1 MVMPYKKRVTAV
13 QKITLYVV
21 CLWATICVHQFYMYV
36 VMTQF
41 PQTIPQHNEL
51 NEVRKSNQLIEARYR
66 LTLGE
71 QRLILHLCS
80 LIHSSD
86 KDFKSYEIRIK
97 DFAKMFGLEKRNNI
111 YKAVENAAKELAGK
125 RLDISRDGKEIYVS
139 WLSYVEYVEGSGI
152 VQVEFHKS
160 LKPYLL
166 QLQEYGNFT
175 KYQINNVVNF
185 KSQYSIRLYELLK
198 QRVFTAEQKKVK
210 QFSRCF
216 KLDEFRLILGI
227 AKDEYCAF
235 DNFRRRVIDTAVD
248 EVSAN
253 TDLEIEE
260 VRYGKTGRKITDI
273 TFYVTILTAD
283 KSSNLQLEIEEPA
296 KEDVHPIVERLISL
310 GFAVETAQR
319 YKTKYG
325 VKRIERNI
333 AYTLAKQQEG
343 AVKDIPA
350 YLNMAIKEDIGG
362 GWDVA
367 KTKAAEEKTKQQ
379 TVSNQREKQAEL
391 AHLQKMAEMAGVP
404 LEDLLP
410 KKAKG
415 GN

>member
-1 MVMPYKKRVTAV
+1 VSVSN
-13 QKITLYVV
+13 
-21 CLWATICVHQFYMYV
+21 
-36 VMTQF
+36 F
-41 PQTIPQHNEL
+41 PQVSPQHNER

-86 KDFKSYEIRIK
+86 KDFKSYEIRVK

-111 YKAVENAAKELAGK
+111 YKAVESAAKELAGK

-152 VQVEFHKS
+152 VKVEFHRS

-175 KYQINNVVNF
+175 KYQVNHVVSF

-198 QRVFTAEQKKVK
+198 QKAFTAEKRK
-210 QFSRCF
+210 FSRCF
-216 KLDEFRLILGI
+216 EIESFRSILGI
-227 AKDEYCAF
+227 AVNEYEVF
-235 DNFRRRVIDTAVD
+235 SNLRRKVIEPAIE
-248 EVSAN
+248 EVSEY
-253 TDLEIEE
+253 TDLEITG
-260 VRYGKTGRKITDI
+260 VHYGKTGRKVTDI
-273 TFYVTILTAD
+273 IFDIEIRQAD
-283 KSSNLQLEIEEPA
+283 EIQALQLEMEEDLP
-296 KEDVHPIVERLISL
+296 KEQPHPIIERLISL

-333 AYTLAKQQEG
+333 AYVIAKQQAG
-343 AVKDIPA
+343 LVKDVPA
-350 YLNMAIKEDIGG
+350 FLNQAIQDDLGSAWE
-362 GWDVA
+362 VVTQQQAVVNEQQTA
-367 KTKAAEEKTKQQ
+367 KRKQQ
-379 TVSNQREKQAEL
+379 ETQADL
-391 AHLQKMAEMAGVP
+391 AHLQKMAELAGVP

-410 KKAKG
+410 KKG
-415 GN
+415 GKKVRKT

>member
-1 MVMPYKKRVTAV
+1 MSVSN
-13 QKITLYVV
+13 L
-21 CLWATICVHQFYMYV
+21 
-36 VMTQF
+36 
-41 PQTIPQHNEL
+41 PQVSLQHNER

-86 KDFKSYEIRIK
+86 KDFKSYEIRVK
-97 DFAKMFGLEKRNNI
+97 DFAKMFALEKRNNI

-152 VQVEFHKS
+152 VKVEFHRS

-175 KYQINNVVNF
+175 KYQVNHVVSF

-198 QRVFTAEQKKVK
+198 QKAFTAEKRK
-210 QFSRCF
+210 FSRCF
-216 KLDEFRLILGI
+216 EIESFRSILGI
-227 AKDEYCAF
+227 AVNEYEVF
-235 DNFRRRVIDTAVD
+235 SNLRRKVIEPAIE
-248 EVSAN
+248 EVSEY
-253 TDLEIEE
+253 TDLEITD
-260 VRYGKTGRKITDI
+260 VHYGKTGRKVTDI
-273 TFYVTILTAD
+273 TFDVEIRQAD
-283 KSSNLQLEIEEPA
+283 EIQALQLEMEEEPP
-296 KEDVHPIVERLISL
+296 KEQPHPLVERLISL
-310 GFAVETAQR
+310 GFAVEIAQR

-325 VKRIERNI
+325 TKRIERNI

-350 YLNMAIKEDIGG
+350 YLNMAIKEDMGG
-362 GWDVA
+362 GWEVA
-367 KTKAAEEKTKQQ
+367 KTKAVEEKTQQQ

-404 LEDLLP
+404 LETLLP
-410 KKAKG
+410 KQPKG

>member
-1 MVMPYKKRVTAV
+1 MSA
-13 QKITLYVV
+13 L
-21 CLWATICVHQFYMYV
+21 
-36 VMTQF
+36 

-51 NEVRKSNQLIEARYR
+51 NEVRKSNRLIEARYR

-86 KDFKSYEIRIK
+86 KDFKSYEIRVK

-152 VQVEFHKS
+152 VKVEFHRS

-175 KYQINNVVNF
+175 KYQVNHVVNF

-198 QRVFTAEQKKVK
+198 QKAFTATEKK
-210 QFSRCF
+210 FSRCF
-216 KLDEFRLILGI
+216 EIESFRSILGI
-227 AKDEYCAF
+227 AVNEYEVF
-235 DNFRRRVIDTAVD
+235 SNLRRKVIEPAVK

-325 VKRIERNI
+325 TKRIERNI

-404 LEDLLP
+404 LETLLP
-410 KKAKG
+410 KQSKG

>member
-1 MVMPYKKRVTAV
+1 MSVSN
-13 QKITLYVV
+13 L
-21 CLWATICVHQFYMYV
+21 
-36 VMTQF
+36 
-41 PQTIPQHNEL
+41 PQVSLQHNER

-86 KDFKSYEIRIK
+86 KDFKSYEIRVK

-152 VQVEFHKS
+152 VKVEFHRS

-175 KYQINNVVNF
+175 KYQVNHVVSF
-185 KSQYSIRLYELLK
+185 KSQYSIRLYEFLK
-198 QRVFTAEQKKVK
+198 QKAFTAEKRK
-210 QFSRCF
+210 FSRCF
-216 KLDEFRLILGI
+216 EIESFRSILGI
-227 AKDEYCAF
+227 AVNEYDVF
-235 DNFRRRVIDTAVD
+235 SNLRRKVIEPAIE
-248 EVSAN
+248 EVSEY
-253 TDLEIEE
+253 TDLEITE
-260 VRYGKTGRKITDI
+260 VRYGKTGRKVTDI
-273 TFYVTILTAD
+273 TFDVEIRQAD
-283 KSSNLQLEIEEPA
+283 EIQALQLEMEEEPP
-296 KEDVHPIVERLISL
+296 KEQPHPLVERLISL
-310 GFAVETAQR
+310 GFAVEIAQR

-325 VKRIERNI
+325 TKRIERNI

-350 YLNMAIKEDIGG
+350 YLNMAIKDDMGG
-362 GWDVA
+362 GWEVA
-367 KTKAAEEKTKQQ
+367 KTKAVEEKTQQQ
-379 TVSNQREKQAEL
+379 TASNQREKQAEL

-404 LEDLLP
+404 LETLLP
-410 KKAKG
+410 KQPKG

>member
-1 MVMPYKKRVTAV
+1 MS
-13 QKITLYVV
+13 TL
-21 CLWATICVHQFYMYV
+21 
-36 VMTQF
+36 

-51 NEVRKSNQLIEARYR
+51 NEVRKSNRLIEARYR

-86 KDFKSYEIRIK
+86 KDFKSYEIRVK

-111 YKAVENAAKELAGK
+111 YKAVEDAAKELAGK

-152 VQVEFHKS
+152 VKVEFHRS

-175 KYQINNVVNF
+175 KYQVNHVVSF

-198 QRVFTAEQKKVK
+198 QKAFTAEKRK
-210 QFSRCF
+210 FSRCF
-216 KLDEFRLILGI
+216 EIESFRSILGI
-227 AKDEYCAF
+227 AVNEYDVF
-235 DNFRRRVIDTAVD
+235 SNLRRKVIEPAIE
-248 EVSAN
+248 EVSEY
-253 TDLEIEE
+253 TDLEITE
-260 VRYGKTGRKITDI
+260 VRYGKTGRKVTDI
-273 TFYVTILTAD
+273 TFDVEIRQAD
-283 KSSNLQLEIEEPA
+283 EIQALQLEMEEEPP
-296 KEDVHPIVERLISL
+296 KEQPHPIIERLIIL
-310 GFAVETAQR
+310 GFGVETAQR

-350 YLNMAIKEDIGG
+350 YLNMAIKEDMGG
-362 GWDVA
+362 GWEVA
-367 KTKAAEEKTKQQ
+367 KTKAVEEKTQQQ

>member
-1 MVMPYKKRVTAV
+1 MSVSN
-13 QKITLYVV
+13 L
-21 CLWATICVHQFYMYV
+21 
-36 VMTQF
+36 
-41 PQTIPQHNEL
+41 PQVSLQHNER

-86 KDFKSYEIRIK
+86 KDFKSYEIRVK
-97 DFAKMFGLEKRNNI
+97 DFAKMFALEKRNNI

-152 VQVEFHKS
+152 VKVEFHRS

-175 KYQINNVVNF
+175 KYQVNHVVSF

-198 QRVFTAEQKKVK
+198 QKAFTAEKRK
-210 QFSRCF
+210 FSRCF
-216 KLDEFRLILGI
+216 EIESFRSILGI
-227 AKDEYCAF
+227 AVNEYEVF
-235 DNFRRRVIDTAVD
+235 SNLRRKVIEPAIE
-248 EVSAN
+248 EVSEY
-253 TDLEIEE
+253 TDLEITD
-260 VRYGKTGRKITDI
+260 VHYGKTGRKVTDI
-273 TFYVTILTAD
+273 TFEVEIRQAD
-283 KSSNLQLEIEEPA
+283 EIQALQLEMEEEPS
-296 KEDVHPIVERLISL
+296 KEQPHPLVERLINL

-325 VKRIERNI
+325 TKRIERNI

-350 YLNMAIKEDIGG
+350 YLNMAIKEDMGG
-362 GWDVA
+362 GWEVA
-367 KTKAAEEKTKQQ
+367 KTKAVEEKTQQQ

-404 LEDLLP
+404 LETLLP
-410 KKAKG
+410 KQPKG

>member
-1 MVMPYKKRVTAV
+1 MSVSN
-13 QKITLYVV
+13 L
-21 CLWATICVHQFYMYV
+21 
-36 VMTQF
+36 
-41 PQTIPQHNEL
+41 PQVSPQHNER

-86 KDFKSYEIRIK
+86 KDFKSYEIRVK

-152 VQVEFHKS
+152 VKVEFHRS

-175 KYQINNVVNF
+175 KYQVNHVVSF

-198 QRVFTAEQKKVK
+198 QKAFTAEKRK
-210 QFSRCF
+210 FSRCF
-216 KLDEFRLILGI
+216 EIESFRSILGI
-227 AKDEYCAF
+227 AVNEYEVF
-235 DNFRRRVIDTAVD
+235 SNLRRKVIEPAIE
-248 EVSAN
+248 EVSEY
-253 TDLEIEE
+253 TDLEITD
-260 VRYGKTGRKITDI
+260 VHYGKTGRKVTDI
-273 TFYVTILTAD
+273 TFEVEIRQAD
-283 KSSNLQLEIEEPA
+283 EIQALQLEMEEEPP
-296 KEDVHPIVERLISL
+296 KEQPHPLVERLISL

-325 VKRIERNI
+325 TKRIERNI
-333 AYTLAKQQEG
+333 AYSLAKQQEG
-343 AVKDIPA
+343 VVKDIPA
-350 YLNMAIKEDIGG
+350 YLNMAIKEDMGG
-362 GWDVA
+362 GWEVA
-367 KTKAAEEKTKQQ
+367 KTKAVEEKTQQQ

-404 LEDLLP
+404 LETLLP
-410 KKAKG
+410 KQPKG

>member
-1 MVMPYKKRVTAV
+1 MSVSN
-13 QKITLYVV
+13 L
-21 CLWATICVHQFYMYV
+21 
-36 VMTQF
+36 
-41 PQTIPQHNEL
+41 PQVSLQHNER

-86 KDFKSYEIRIK
+86 KDFKSYEIRVK
-97 DFAKMFGLEKRNNI
+97 DFAKMFALEKRNNI

-152 VQVEFHKS
+152 VKVEFHRS

-175 KYQINNVVNF
+175 KYQVNHVVSF

-198 QRVFTAEQKKVK
+198 QKAFTAEKRK
-210 QFSRCF
+210 FSRCF
-216 KLDEFRLILGI
+216 EIESFRSILGI
-227 AKDEYCAF
+227 AVNEYEVF
-235 DNFRRRVIDTAVD
+235 SNLRRKVIEPAIE
-248 EVSAN
+248 EVSEY
-253 TDLEIEE
+253 TDLEITD
-260 VRYGKTGRKITDI
+260 VHYGKTGRKVTDI
-273 TFYVTILTAD
+273 TFDVEIRQAD
-283 KSSNLQLEIEEPA
+283 EIQALQLEMEEEPP
-296 KEDVHPIVERLISL
+296 KEQPHPLVERLISL
-310 GFAVETAQR
+310 GFAVEIAQR

-325 VKRIERNI
+325 TKRIERNI

-350 YLNMAIKEDIGG
+350 YLNMAIKEDMGG
-362 GWDVA
+362 GWEVA
-367 KTKAAEEKTKQQ
+367 KTKAVEEKTQQQ

-404 LEDLLP
+404 LETLLP
-410 KKAKG
+410 KQSKG

>member
-1 MVMPYKKRVTAV
+1 MPY
-13 QKITLYVV
+13 IN
-21 CLWATICVHQFYMYV
+21 FYMYV
-36 VMTQF
+36 AMTQF

-51 NEVRKSNQLIEARYR
+51 NEIRKSNQLIEARYR

-86 KDFKSYEIRIK
+86 KDFKSYEIRVK

-175 KYQINNVVNF
+175 KYQINHVINF

-198 QRVFTAEQKKVK
+198 QKVFTAEQRKTK

-216 KLDEFRLILGI
+216 QLDEFRLILGI
-227 AKDEYCAF
+227 AKNEYGAF
-235 DNFRRRVIDTAVD
+235 DNFRRRVIDPAVE

-283 KSSNLQLEIEEPA
+283 ELPTLQLEMEEEPP
-296 KEDVHPIVERLISL
+296 KEQPHPIVERLISL

-333 AYTLAKQQEG
+333 AYSLAKQQEG

-350 YLNMAIKEDIGG
+350 YLNMAIKEDMGG
-362 GWDVA
+362 GWEVA
-367 KTKAAEEKTKQQ
+367 KTKAVEEKNQQQ

-404 LEDLLP
+404 LETLLP
-410 KKAKG
+410 KQPKG

>member
-1 MVMPYKKRVTAV
+1 MSVSN
-13 QKITLYVV
+13 L
-21 CLWATICVHQFYMYV
+21 
-36 VMTQF
+36 
-41 PQTIPQHNEL
+41 PQVSPQHNER

-86 KDFKSYEIRIK
+86 KDFKSYEIRVK

-152 VQVEFHKS
+152 VKVEFHRS

-175 KYQINNVVNF
+175 KYQVNHVVSF

-198 QRVFTAEQKKVK
+198 QKAFTAEKRK
-210 QFSRCF
+210 FSRCF
-216 KLDEFRLILGI
+216 EIESFRSILGI
-227 AKDEYCAF
+227 AVNEYEVF
-235 DNFRRRVIDTAVD
+235 SNLRRKVIEPAIE
-248 EVSAN
+248 EVSEY
-253 TDLEIEE
+253 TDLEITG
-260 VRYGKTGRKITDI
+260 VHYGKTGRKVTDI
-273 TFYVTILTAD
+273 IFDIEIRQAD
-283 KSSNLQLEIEEPA
+283 EIQALQLEMEEDLP
-296 KEDVHPIVERLISL
+296 KEQPHPIIERLISL

-333 AYTLAKQQEG
+333 AYVIAKQQAG
-343 AVKDIPA
+343 LVKDVPA
-350 YLNMAIKEDIGG
+350 FLNQAIQDDLGSAWE
-362 GWDVA
+362 VVTQQQAVVNEQQTA
-367 KTKAAEEKTKQQ
+367 KRKQQ
-379 TVSNQREKQAEL
+379 ETQADL
-391 AHLQKMAEMAGVP
+391 AHLQKMAELAGVP

-410 KKAKG
+410 KKG
-415 GN
+415 GKKVRKT

>member
-1 MVMPYKKRVTAV
+1 MSVSN
-13 QKITLYVV
+13 L
-21 CLWATICVHQFYMYV
+21 
-36 VMTQF
+36 
-41 PQTIPQHNEL
+41 PQVSPQHNER

-86 KDFKSYEIRIK
+86 KDFKSYEIRVK

-152 VQVEFHKS
+152 VKVEFHRS

-175 KYQINNVVNF
+175 KYQVNHVVSF

-198 QRVFTAEQKKVK
+198 QKAFTAEKRK
-210 QFSRCF
+210 FSRCF
-216 KLDEFRLILGI
+216 EIESFRSILGI
-227 AKDEYCAF
+227 AVNEYDVF
-235 DNFRRRVIDTAVD
+235 SNLRRKVIEPAIE
-248 EVSAN
+248 EVSEY
-253 TDLEIEE
+253 TDLEITE
-260 VRYGKTGRKITDI
+260 VRYGKTGRKVTDI
-273 TFYVTILTAD
+273 TFDVEIRQAD
-283 KSSNLQLEIEEPA
+283 EIQALQLEMEEEPP
-296 KEDVHPIVERLISL
+296 KEQPHPLVERLISL
-310 GFAVETAQR
+310 GFAVEIAQR

-325 VKRIERNI
+325 TKRIERNI

-350 YLNMAIKEDIGG
+350 YLNMAIKEDMGG
-362 GWDVA
+362 GWEVA
-367 KTKAAEEKTKQQ
+367 KTKAVEEKTQQQ
-379 TVSNQREKQAEL
+379 TASNQREKQAEL

-404 LEDLLP
+404 LETLLP
-410 KKAKG
+410 KQPKG

>member
-1 MVMPYKKRVTAV
+1 
-13 QKITLYVV
+13 
-21 CLWATICVHQFYMYV
+21 
-36 VMTQF
+36 MTQF
-41 PQTIPQHNEL
+41 PQTVPQHKEL
-51 NEVRKSNQLIEARYR
+51 NEVRKSNKLIEARYR

-86 KDFKSYEIRIK
+86 EDFKSYDIRVK

-152 VQVEFHKS
+152 VKVEFHKS

-166 QLQEYGNFT
+166 KLQEYGNFT
-175 KYQINNVVNF
+175 KYQINHVVNF

-198 QRVFTAEQKKVK
+198 QKAFTATEKK
-210 QFSRCF
+210 FSRCF
-216 KLDEFRLILGI
+216 EIGNFRSTLGI
-227 AKDEYCAF
+227 AVNEYYAF
-235 DNFRRRVIDTAVD
+235 DNLRRKVIEPAVK

-253 TDLEIEE
+253 TDLEITD
-260 VRYGKTGRKITDI
+260 VHYGKTGRKVTDI
-273 TFYVTILTAD
+273 TFDVEIRQAD
-283 KSSNLQLEIEEPA
+283 EIQALQLEMEEEPS
-296 KEDVHPIVERLISL
+296 KEQPHPIIERLISL
-310 GFAVETAQR
+310 GFGVETAKQ

-325 VKRIERNI
+325 IKRIERNI
-333 AYTLAKQQEG
+333 AYTLAKKQEG
-343 AVKDIPA
+343 IVKDIPP
-350 YLNMAIKEDIGG
+350 YLNKAIVEDMGG
-362 GWDVA
+362 GWEVMQSKQNQEKAEQQAQAA
-367 KTKAAEEKTKQQ
+367 K
-379 TVSNQREKQAEL
+379 REQAAEL
-391 AHLQKMAEMAGVP
+391 AHLKTMAERAGVP

>member
-1 MVMPYKKRVTAV
+1 
-13 QKITLYVV
+13 
-21 CLWATICVHQFYMYV
+21 
-36 VMTQF
+36 MTQF
-41 PQTIPQHNEL
+41 PQTVPQHKEL
-51 NEVRKSNQLIEARYR
+51 NEVRKSNKLIEARYR

-86 KDFKSYEIRIK
+86 EDFKSYDIRVK

-152 VQVEFHKS
+152 VKVEFHKS

-166 QLQEYGNFT
+166 KLQEYGNFT
-175 KYQINNVVNF
+175 KYQINHVVNF

-198 QRVFTAEQKKVK
+198 QKAFTATEKK
-210 QFSRCF
+210 FSRCF
-216 KLDEFRLILGI
+216 EIGNFRSTLGI
-227 AKDEYCAF
+227 AVNEYYAF
-235 DNFRRRVIDTAVD
+235 DNLRRKVIEPAVK

-253 TDLEIEE
+253 TDLEITD
-260 VRYGKTGRKITDI
+260 VHYGKTGRKVTDI
-273 TFYVTILTAD
+273 TFEVEIRQAD
-283 KSSNLQLEIEEPA
+283 EIQALQLEMEEEPP
-296 KEDVHPIVERLISL
+296 KEQPHPLVERLISL

-350 YLNMAIKEDIGG
+350 YLNMAIKEDMGG
-362 GWDVA
+362 GWEVA
-367 KTKAAEEKTKQQ
+367 QTKAVEEKTQQQ
-379 TVSNQREKQAEL
+379 TISNQREKQAEL

>member
-1 MVMPYKKRVTAV
+1 MSVSN
-13 QKITLYVV
+13 
-21 CLWATICVHQFYMYV
+21 
-36 VMTQF
+36 F
-41 PQTIPQHNEL
+41 PQVSPQHNER

-86 KDFKSYEIRIK
+86 KDFKSYEIRVK

-111 YKAVENAAKELAGK
+111 YKAVESAAKELAGK

-152 VQVEFHKS
+152 VKVEFHRS

-175 KYQINNVVNF
+175 KYQVNHVVSF

-198 QRVFTAEQKKVK
+198 QKAFTAEKRK
-210 QFSRCF
+210 FSRCF
-216 KLDEFRLILGI
+216 EIESFRSILGI
-227 AKDEYCAF
+227 AVNEYEVF
-235 DNFRRRVIDTAVD
+235 SNLRRKVIEPAIE
-248 EVSAN
+248 EVSEY
-253 TDLEIEE
+253 TDLEITG
-260 VRYGKTGRKITDI
+260 VHYGKTGRKVTDI
-273 TFYVTILTAD
+273 TFDVEIRQAD
-283 KSSNLQLEIEEPA
+283 EIQALQLEMEEDLP
-296 KEDVHPIVERLISL
+296 KEQPHPIIERLISL

-333 AYTLAKQQEG
+333 AYVIAKQQAG
-343 AVKDIPA
+343 LVKDVPA
-350 YLNMAIKEDIGG
+350 FLNQAIQDDLGSAWE
-362 GWDVA
+362 VVTQQQAVVNEQQTA
-367 KTKAAEEKTKQQ
+367 KRKQQ
-379 TVSNQREKQAEL
+379 ETQADL
-391 AHLQKMAEMAGVP
+391 AHLQKMAELAGVP

-410 KKAKG
+410 KKG
-415 GN
+415 GKKVRKT

>member
-1 MVMPYKKRVTAV
+1 
-13 QKITLYVV
+13 
-21 CLWATICVHQFYMYV
+21 
-36 VMTQF
+36 MTQF
-41 PQTIPQHNEL
+41 PQTVPQHKEL
-51 NEVRKSNQLIEARYR
+51 NEVRKSNKLIEARYR

-86 KDFKSYEIRIK
+86 EDFKSYDIRVK

-152 VQVEFHKS
+152 VKVEFHKS

-166 QLQEYGNFT
+166 KLQEYGNFT
-175 KYQINNVVNF
+175 KYQINHVVNF

-198 QRVFTAEQKKVK
+198 QKAFTAEKRK
-210 QFSRCF
+210 FSRCF
-216 KLDEFRLILGI
+216 EIESFRSILGI
-227 AKDEYCAF
+227 AVNEYEVF
-235 DNFRRRVIDTAVD
+235 SNLRRKVIEPAIE
-248 EVSAN
+248 EVSEY
-253 TDLEIEE
+253 TDLEITD
-260 VRYGKTGRKITDI
+260 VHYGKTGRKVTDI
-273 TFYVTILTAD
+273 TFDVEIRQAD
-283 KSSNLQLEIEEPA
+283 EIQALQLEMEEEPP
-296 KEDVHPIVERLISL
+296 KEQPHPLVERLINL

-350 YLNMAIKEDIGG
+350 YLNMAIKEDMGG
-362 GWDVA
+362 GWEVA
-367 KTKAAEEKTKQQ
+367 QTKAVEEKTQQQ
-379 TVSNQREKQAEL
+379 TISNQREKQAEL

>member
-1 MVMPYKKRVTAV
+1 
-13 QKITLYVV
+13 
-21 CLWATICVHQFYMYV
+21 
-36 VMTQF
+36 
-41 PQTIPQHNEL
+41 
-51 NEVRKSNQLIEARYR
+51 
-66 LTLGE
+66 
-71 QRLILHLCS
+71 
-80 LIHSSD
+80 
-86 KDFKSYEIRIK
+86 
-97 DFAKMFGLEKRNNI
+97 
-111 YKAVENAAKELAGK
+111 
-125 RLDISRDGKEIYVS
+125 
-139 WLSYVEYVEGSGI
+139 
-152 VQVEFHKS
+152 
-160 LKPYLL
+160 
-166 QLQEYGNFT
+166 
-175 KYQINNVVNF
+175 
-185 KSQYSIRLYELLK
+185 
-198 QRVFTAEQKKVK
+198 
-210 QFSRCF
+210 
-216 KLDEFRLILGI
+216 
-227 AKDEYCAF
+227 
-235 DNFRRRVIDTAVD
+235 
-248 EVSAN
+248 
-253 TDLEIEE
+253 LEIEE

-391 AHLQKMAEMAGVP
+391 AHLQKKAEMAGVP
-404 LEDLLP
+404 LETLLP
-410 KKAKG
+410 KQSKG

>member
-1 MVMPYKKRVTAV
+1 MSVSN
-13 QKITLYVV
+13 L
-21 CLWATICVHQFYMYV
+21 
-36 VMTQF
+36 
-41 PQTIPQHNEL
+41 PQVSPQHNER

-86 KDFKSYEIRIK
+86 KDFKSYEIRVK

-152 VQVEFHKS
+152 VKVEFHRS

-175 KYQINNVVNF
+175 KYQVNHVVSF

-198 QRVFTAEQKKVK
+198 QKAFTAEKRK
-210 QFSRCF
+210 FSRCF
-216 KLDEFRLILGI
+216 EIESFRSILGI
-227 AKDEYCAF
+227 AVNEYEVF
-235 DNFRRRVIDTAVD
+235 SNLRRKVIEPAIE
-248 EVSAN
+248 EVSEY
-253 TDLEIEE
+253 TDLEITD
-260 VRYGKTGRKITDI
+260 VHYGKTGRKVTNI
-273 TFYVTILTAD
+273 TFEVEIRQAD
-283 KSSNLQLEIEEPA
+283 EIQALQLEMEEEPP
-296 KEDVHPIVERLISL
+296 KEQPHPLVERLINL

-325 VKRIERNI
+325 TKRIERNI

-350 YLNMAIKEDIGG
+350 YLNMAIKDDMGG
-362 GWDVA
+362 GWEVA
-367 KTKAAEEKTKQQ
+367 KTKAVEEKTQQQ
-379 TVSNQREKQAEL
+379 TASNQREKQAEL

-404 LEDLLP
+404 LETLLP
-410 KKAKG
+410 KQTKG

>member
-1 MVMPYKKRVTAV
+1 MSVSN
-13 QKITLYVV
+13 
-21 CLWATICVHQFYMYV
+21 
-36 VMTQF
+36 F
-41 PQTIPQHNEL
+41 PQVSPQHNER

-86 KDFKSYEIRIK
+86 KDFKSYEIRVK

-111 YKAVENAAKELAGK
+111 YKAVESAAKELAGK

-152 VQVEFHKS
+152 VKVEFHRS

-175 KYQINNVVNF
+175 KYQVNHVVSF

-198 QRVFTAEQKKVK
+198 QKAFTAEKRK
-210 QFSRCF
+210 FSRCF
-216 KLDEFRLILGI
+216 EIESFRSILGI
-227 AKDEYCAF
+227 AVNEYEVF
-235 DNFRRRVIDTAVD
+235 SNLRRKVIEPAIE
-248 EVSAN
+248 EVSEY
-253 TDLEIEE
+253 TDLEITG
-260 VRYGKTGRKITDI
+260 VHYGKTGRKVTDI
-273 TFYVTILTAD
+273 IFDIEIRQAD
-283 KSSNLQLEIEEPA
+283 EIQALQLEMEEDLP
-296 KEDVHPIVERLISL
+296 KEQPHPIIERLISL

-333 AYTLAKQQEG
+333 AYVIAKQQAG
-343 AVKDIPA
+343 LVKDVPA
-350 YLNMAIKEDIGG
+350 FLNQAIQDDLGSAWE
-362 GWDVA
+362 VVTQQQAVVNEQQTA
-367 KTKAAEEKTKQQ
+367 KRKQQ
-379 TVSNQREKQAEL
+379 ETQADL
-391 AHLQKMAEMAGVP
+391 AHLQKMAELAGVP

-410 KKAKG
+410 KKG
-415 GN
+415 GKKVRKT

>member
-1 MVMPYKKRVTAV
+1 MSASN
-13 QKITLYVV
+13 L
-21 CLWATICVHQFYMYV
+21 
-36 VMTQF
+36 
-41 PQTIPQHNEL
+41 PQVSPQRNEL

-86 KDFKSYEIRIK
+86 KDFKSYEIRVK

-111 YKAVENAAKELAGK
+111 YKAVEKAAKELAGK

-139 WLSYVEYVEGSGI
+139 WLSYVEYAEGSGI
-152 VQVEFHKS
+152 VKVEFHKS

-175 KYQINNVVNF
+175 KYQVNHVVSF

-198 QRVFTAEQKKVK
+198 QKAFTAEKRK
-210 QFSRCF
+210 FIRCF
-216 KLDEFRLILGI
+216 EIESLRSILGI
-227 AKDEYCAF
+227 AVNEYEVF
-235 DNFRRRVIDTAVD
+235 SNLRRKVIEPAIE
-248 EVSAN
+248 EVSEY
-253 TDLEIEE
+253 TDLEITD
-260 VRYGKTGRKITDI
+260 VHYGKTGRKITDI

-283 KSSNLQLEIEEPA
+283 ELPTLQLEMEEEPP
-296 KEDVHPIVERLISL
+296 KEQPHPIIEQLISI

-325 VKRIERNI
+325 IKRIERNI

-343 AVKDIPA
+343 VVKDIPA
-350 YLNMAIKEDIGG
+350 YLNMAIKEDMGG
-362 GWDVA
+362 GWEVA
-367 KTKAAEEKTKQQ
+367 KTKAVEEKTQQQ

-391 AHLQKMAEMAGVP
+391 AHLQKMAEMARVP
-404 LEDLLP
+404 LETLLP
-410 KKAKG
+410 KQPKG